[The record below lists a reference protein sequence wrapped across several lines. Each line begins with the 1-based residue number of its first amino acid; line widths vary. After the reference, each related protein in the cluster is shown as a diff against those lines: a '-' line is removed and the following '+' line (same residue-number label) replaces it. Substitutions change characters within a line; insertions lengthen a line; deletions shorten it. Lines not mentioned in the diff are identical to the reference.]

1 MILFFIPFG
10 IFFETVGSSE
20 TYFDA
25 GKTVGQQGFAFVVA
39 SCLGMSPFCPIIHLY
54 CHHFSFD
61 CQHSSCIGHI
71 ILDGNKSF
79 LHLGL
84 DSILL
89 CSQFL
94 NV

>member
-39 SCLGMSPFCPIIHLY
+39 SCLGMSPLRHD
-54 CHHFSFD
+54 HF
-61 CQHSSCIGHI
+61 IM
-71 ILDGNKSF
+71 
-79 LHLGL
+79 
-84 DSILL
+84 
-89 CSQFL
+89 
-94 NV
+94 

>member
-39 SCLGMSPFCPIIHLY
+39 SCLGMSPFYPINEAIIHL
-54 CHHFSFD
+54 
-61 CQHSSCIGHI
+61 
-71 ILDGNKSF
+71 
-79 LHLGL
+79 
-84 DSILL
+84 
-89 CSQFL
+89 
-94 NV
+94 